1 MCSIFS
7 LSQLCS
13 SAHVNPFNLEHG
25 QIMTLQILILDSPA
39 QIKEEEGV
47 EVISAVLLINYF
59 RLSVFLATCAGQWMV
74 KKKKKKSICHF
85 WANVRFSCILC
96 NGAPAPDNIQNRDL
110 LRDQDK

>member
-1 MCSIFS
+1 MRSIFS

-47 EVISAVLLINYF
+47 EVINAVLLINYF

-74 KKKKKKSICHF
+74 KKKKKKAYVISEPM
-85 WANVRFSCILC
+85 WDS
-96 NGAPAPDNIQNRDL
+96 PAFCVTVPQL
-110 LRDQDK
+110 LTIFKIEIS